1 MPLTPSHAAAALLLE
16 RVLPR
21 LPLAALVIGSMS
33 PDFEYLLRLTPRG
46 EFGHTPLGLIVF
58 CLPIGLAVRS
68 VYRAWLRPVAL
79 DLLPPGLAVAIA
91 PRCEASWRA
100 GALAVLLG
108 AASHVAWD
116 AFTHADGF
124 FVGLLPSLASEAWP
138 TAAPGLRWYK
148 LLQHASTVLGALVIA
163 AVALRW
169 LGRHPASAR
178 RFAPGQARR
187 VVVALSAMLLIS
199 ALGAVL
205 NGVRVADRSV
215 AVVLAYA
222 AVGAMVGFALAS
234 VVVATH
240 WHTKKRTQSG

>member
-1 MPLTPSHAAAALLLE
+1 MPLTPSHAAAALFLE

-33 PDFEYLLRLTPRG
+33 PDFEYLLRLMPRG

-58 CLPIGLAVRS
+58 CLPIGLAVWS
-68 VYRAWLRPVAL
+68 VYRAWLRPAAL
-79 DLLPPGLAVAIA
+79 DLLPPGLAVSIA
-91 PRCEASWRA
+91 PRCEASWHA

-108 AASHVAWD
+108 AVSHVAWD

-138 TAAPGLRWYK
+138 IVAPDLRWYK
-148 LLQHASTVLGALVIA
+148 LLQHASTALGGLVIT

-169 LGRHPASAR
+169 LGRHPAPDR

-187 VVVALSAMLLIS
+187 TVIAVSALLLVS

-205 NGVRVADRSV
+205 NGLRVADRSA

-222 AVGAMVGFALAS
+222 AVGAMVGVALAS
-234 VVVATH
+234 VAVATH
-240 WHTKKRTQSG
+240 WHASKRA